1 MGLFD
6 FVGDILGFGEPS
18 VPAPPGFSPQE
29 TELMGLQA
37 DWLRWQMEQAQGMAP
52 LYQQYMQSMYD
63 IAGQE
68 TALRDELMPF
78 LLESMGLRRG
88 EGGEIERIP
97 DELGDL
103 YREKQLAA
111 LRGDYTSPALETQLT
126 RQRGL
131 MGEGFARKYGSDW
144 QGTTAGQKGLTQLGE
159 SENLLRE
166 QARLNFLGM
175 GQGLMGQ
182 YAGMVGAGQG
192 QQYGQYGGLGT
203 YGFQNPSGLQLGFG
217 GALQPYQAQR
227 GMQYQG
233 ALTQAQLGGQQQAGL
248 MGLLGNIGGMAL
260 GGWLSRPSPWQI
272 AY

>member
-1 MGLFD
+1 
-6 FVGDILGFGEPS
+6 
-18 VPAPPGFSPQE
+18 
-29 TELMGLQA
+29 MGLQT

-111 LRGDYTSPALETQLT
+111 LRGDYTSPEFEQYR
-126 RQRGL
+126 RQQEELFGQ
-131 MGEGFARKYGSDW
+131 KYGPNW
-144 QGTTAGQKGLTQLGE
+144 QETTAGQKGLAELASAE
-159 SENLLRE
+159 E
-166 QARLNFLGM
+166 QSRLDFLGM

-182 YAGMVGAGQG
+182 YAGMMGAGQG

-260 GGWLSRPSPWQI
+260 GGWLSRPNPWQI